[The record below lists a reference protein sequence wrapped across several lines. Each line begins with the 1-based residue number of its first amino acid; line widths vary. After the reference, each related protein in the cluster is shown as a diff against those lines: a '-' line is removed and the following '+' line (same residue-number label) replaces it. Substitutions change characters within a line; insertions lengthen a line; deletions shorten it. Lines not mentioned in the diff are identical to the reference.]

1 MKIVVFFSFARFSV
15 CRFIDDAT
23 WFVGQGEV
31 EAVEGLSCVGVDD
44 GLLFAPKQF
53 FGAEFGDGLG
63 SADEAAE
70 EGVCHVTKWIMRNSS
85 ICKVNQNS
93 SKSALEDN

>member
-1 MKIVVFFSFARFSV
+1 M
-15 CRFIDDAT
+15 
-23 WFVGQGEV
+23 
-31 EAVEGLSCVGVDD
+31 SCVGVDD

-85 ICKVNQNS
+85 ICKVN
-93 SKSALEDN
+93 